1 MQNKTVATIFTTI
14 LLLSGIFGCVSA
26 QTQQER
32 LIDYLI
38 ADGYSEAQSKFDL
51 ATEYSSSFFPDT
63 GPYPFIYVVKTE
75 KYSVSITVNFAYYD
89 YDTEMIN
96 KFTIVYFEDETGKRR
111 CFQKE
116 NVFMEK
122 GTDFIEF
129 QGEAGDPYGTRIK
142 NPVLHL
148 WH

>member
-63 GPYPFIYVVKTE
+63 GPYPTEYRAETIRYNIPLEIFFI
-75 KYSVSITVNFAYYD
+75 YYD